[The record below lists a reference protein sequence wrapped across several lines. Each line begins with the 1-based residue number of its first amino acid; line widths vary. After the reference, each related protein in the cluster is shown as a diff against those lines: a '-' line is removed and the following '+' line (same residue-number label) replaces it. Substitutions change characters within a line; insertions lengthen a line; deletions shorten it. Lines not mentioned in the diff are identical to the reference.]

1 MEQQQDCKVIEKFNR
16 KKNGKFMTPHELA
29 AEYGI
34 GINKA
39 YQLVHVENFPKIM
52 NGNRTLIIRSKVDE
66 FFENSI
72 GLEF

>member
-29 AEYGI
+29 DEYMI

-39 YQLVHVENFPKIM
+39 YQLVNCKGFPVIK
-52 NGNRTLIIRSKVDE
+52 NGNRYLIVRSKVDE